1 MRSVFSMHETFI
13 FCLFPIHLVVVVVFV
28 VVAAA
33 SVVVVAA
40 AAAAVVVVAAAA
52 VVVVVVVAAA
62 AAATSVAWILEGYC
76 CFPNNRTYSLTVVL
90 HWAKSGTS
98 QAYGQQFWETV

>member
-1 MRSVFSMHETFI
+1 MHETFI
-13 FCLFPIHLVVVVVFV
+13 FCLFPIHFVVVVV

-33 SVVVVAA
+33 VVAAAAAAAVVVAA

-52 VVVVVVVAAA
+52 A
-62 AAATSVAWILEGYC
+62 AAATSVTWILEGYC
-76 CFPNNRTYSLTVVL
+76 CFPNNRTYSLNVVL